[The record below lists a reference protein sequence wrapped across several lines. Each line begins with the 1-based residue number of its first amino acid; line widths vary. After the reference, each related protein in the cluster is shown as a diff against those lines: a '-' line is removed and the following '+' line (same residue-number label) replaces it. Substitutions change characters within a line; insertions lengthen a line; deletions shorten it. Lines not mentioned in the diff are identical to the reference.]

1 MTATPPDARP
11 LRGLGSVLGIVIS
24 IVALAGVVWWA
35 LRQEPPQLPH
45 TAGQV
50 AALIGAIA
58 LYGVNTLVR
67 SERWHRL
74 LLDDGAHPLRADSYS
89 LTVVGYAVNNVL
101 PARAGDA
108 VRVVLMAPRAECS
121 KRTVL
126 GTIVAERLLDVG
138 VILVLFLVVG
148 YAVLGEVGA
157 GSIEWVALATT
168 VVIVG
173 AAVAVV
179 VVRRNQRVHDFVWPM
194 LSSTAG
200 LPSAHGALLIA
211 MTFGIWIIE
220 SFAWIA
226 VGLSVG
232 FAMSFL
238 EGLYLVALASVFALI
253 PSGPG
258 YAGTQ
263 DAAAVIGIKAIGGTG
278 ATAVSYLVMLRFAL
292 LVPITLF
299 GLVLLAVRYGG
310 LGQLRA
316 ERARAR
322 RLRRPRGE
330 LIAYG
335 LLVAVAL
342 ALRFYELGDR
352 PFHHDE
358 SQDAYFSWIL
368 WTKGD
373 YAYNPLL
380 HGPLRFYLTAG
391 MYALFGDSDFTAR
404 LAPALMG
411 TAMVAMPYFLRE
423 QLGRVAAF
431 TAAVLL
437 AIGPPTCTSRASP
450 ARTSTSPRSASR
462 CWSSC
467 SASSTRPS
475 AGSRPR
481 SAR

>member
-11 LRGLGSVLGIVIS
+11 LRGLGSVLGIGIS
-24 IVALAGVVWWA
+24 VVALAGVVWWA

-45 TAGQV
+45 TPGEV

-74 LLDDGAHPLRADSYS
+74 LVDDGAHPLRADSYS

-108 VRVVLMAPRAECS
+108 VRVVLMAPRAQAS

-157 GSIEWVALATT
+157 GSIEWIALATA

-200 LPSAHGALLIA
+200 LASAHGAVLIA

-232 FAMSFL
+232 FDMSFL

-278 ATAVSYLVMLRFAL
+278 STAVSYLLMLRFVIV
-292 LVPITLF
+292 VPITVV
-299 GLVLLAVRYGG
+299 GLGLLIARYGG
-310 LGQLRA
+310 LSRVRA
-316 ERARAR
+316 ARA
-322 RLRRPRGE
+322 
-330 LIAYG
+330 
-335 LLVAVAL
+335 
-342 ALRFYELGDR
+342 
-352 PFHHDE
+352 
-358 SQDAYFSWIL
+358 
-368 WTKGD
+368 
-373 YAYNPLL
+373 
-380 HGPLRFYLTAG
+380 
-391 MYALFGDSDFTAR
+391 
-404 LAPALMG
+404 
-411 TAMVAMPYFLRE
+411 
-423 QLGRVAAF
+423 
-431 TAAVLL
+431 
-437 AIGPPTCTSRASP
+437 
-450 ARTSTSPRSASR
+450 
-462 CWSSC
+462 
-467 SASSTRPS
+467 
-475 AGSRPR
+475 
-481 SAR
+481 